1 MYTGGVG
8 RVHPPR
14 SNFGGG
20 TTPPVPD
27 PPLPPPSFSINSL
40 AKQTAL
46 KLNPIQDTR
55 FESYVSHK
63 VDEEGEGDVSGSDG
77 NIPISILKYFF
88 KFLSLSLSF
97 NYNSIL

>member
-1 MYTGGVG
+1 MNSHSLLDNQGRVHGGG
-8 RVHPPR
+8 VHPPR

-20 TTPPVPD
+20 TTPPYPT
-27 PPLPPPSFSINSL
+27 PPPSFSINSL

-88 KFLSLSLSF
+88 KFLSLI
-97 NYNSIL
+97 N

>member
-1 MYTGGVG
+1 MYTGGVP
-8 RVHPPR
+8 PPR

-20 TTPPVPD
+20 GTTPPRT
-27 PPLPPPSFSINSL
+27 LPPPSFSINSL

>member
-1 MYTGGVG
+1 VYTGGVG
-8 RVHPPR
+8 GGYTPPR

-20 TTPPVPD
+20 TT
-27 PPLPPPSFSINSL
+27 PPSFSINSL